1 MINCSSIIKDV
12 TQVVFVC
19 QQRIGRQMKSCFFMT
34 QFSRRIRVNIEKL
47 EFVFTEIRE
56 QGSVRFFITVLD
68 ENDKFHC
75 FNMKQDE
82 KVHWKILETGKVP
95 SWILEIEDDLS
106 KTIKR
111 F

>member
-1 MINCSSIIKDV
+1 MSAKQWTAIEKL
-12 TQVVFVC
+12 FY
-19 QQRIGRQMKSCFFMT
+19 MA
-34 QFSRRIRVNIEKL
+34 QFSRRIRVKKWKL

-56 QGSVRFFITVLD
+56 QGSVRFFVTLLD

-82 KVHWKILETGKVP
+82 KVQWKILETGKVP
-95 SWILEIEDDLS
+95 SWVLEIEGDLS

-111 F
+111 L